1 MNILVDYL
9 LFLFKVGTIVLA
21 IIVIVGFIGSI
32 IARRTSHRDTE
43 GHLEV
48 KHLNDFYDHL
58 RTSIAGA
65 SLLPKDAKKV
75 GKERK
80 KEKQKRAKQIA
91 VSQTT
96 NQASAGDDGEVT
108 SEPAEDGKTQTAEP
122 DGSLSE
128 SETEEPQARKKNVF
142 VIGFK
147 GDMAASKVS
156 NLRYEVSALLTQAKT
171 DDEVVVRVNS
181 PGGIVHSYG
190 HVASQLLRIKKAGVK
205 LTVAVDEVAASG
217 GYMVAVVADQILAA
231 PFALVGSIGVAAEI
245 PNFNRLLK
253 KYDVDYEVLTAGK
266 YKRTLS
272 VFGENTDAAR
282 EKFLN
287 EIEDV
292 HLQFQEFVKEHRESV
307 DLDVV
312 ATGESWYGERAKAIN
327 LIDDIQTSDEYI
339 MKACEDAE
347 VYELT
352 WRLPKKQLNDL
363 LNESI
368 ESMASVVN
376 WLRGRIR

>member
-1 MNILVDYL
+1 MTFVFEYFMFL
-9 LFLFKVGTIVLA
+9 LCVATIVIA
-21 IIVIVGFIGSI
+21 IIIVVGFIGSMV
-32 IARRTSHRDTE
+32 ARRTTHRDSE

-58 RTSIAGA
+58 KGAITGA

-75 GKERK
+75 VKEKKKAREKRSKQQIVEAKVASKSSADLEGKEP
-80 KEKQKRAKQIA
+80 
-91 VSQTT
+91 TDLT
-96 NQASAGDDGEVT
+96 DD
-108 SEPAEDGKTQTAEP
+108 SKAA
-122 DGSLSE
+122 
-128 SETEEPQARKKNVF
+128 TEEEKSPSEVAKDEQQERKKNVF

-147 GDMAASKVS
+147 GDLEATRVN
-156 NLRYEVSALLTQAKT
+156 NLRYEVSAILTHAQKN
-171 DDEVVVRVNS
+171 DEVVVRVKS
-181 PGGIVHSYG
+181 PGGVVHSYG

-205 LTVAVDEVAASG
+205 LTVAIDEVAASG
-217 GYMVAVVADQILAA
+217 GYMVAVVADQIVAA

-272 VFGENTDAAR
+272 IFGENTDAAR
-282 EKFLN
+282 EKFLQ

-292 HLQFQEFVKEHRESV
+292 HLQFQEFVKEHREIV

-312 ATGESWYGERAKAIN
+312 ATGESWYGERALAIN

-339 MKACEDAE
+339 MQACEESDVFE
-347 VYELT
+347 VK
-352 WRLPKKQLNDL
+352 WRLPKKQWNDL
-363 LNESI
+363 LNEGL
-368 ESMASVVN
+368 ESMTTMIN
-376 WLRGRIR
+376 WIRGRIR